1 MKLIAGL
8 GNPGAEY
15 GNTRHNVGFFVVDRL
30 ASRWRIDMTRQKHC
44 AICGSGMYSEEK
56 VLLLK
61 PQTFMNRSGTSV
73 AEAANFY
80 KVEMKDIL
88 VILDDMALP
97 LGQMRLRSQ
106 GSSGGH
112 NGLQDVLNKLG
123 SQSVNRLRIGIGYPQ
138 HGDTVNYVLSAFTQQ
153 ESLELAALL
162 PQAAAAVEC
171 WVRDGMVAAMNQ
183 FNASEPN

>member
-15 GNTRHNVGFFVVDRL
+15 SNTRHNAGFFVVDRL
-30 ASRWRIDMTRQKHC
+30 ASRWRIDMTRQKHN
-44 AICGSGMYSEEK
+44 AICGSGMYEEEK

-73 AEAANFY
+73 AEAVNFY
-80 KVEMKDIL
+80 KVDRKDIL

-112 NGLQDVLNKLG
+112 NGLQDVLDKLG
-123 SQSVNRLRIGIGYPQ
+123 SQSVNGLRIGIGYPQ
-138 HGDTVNYVLSAFTQQ
+138 HGDTVNYVLSTFTEQ
-153 ESLELAALL
+153 EAMELAALL
-162 PQAAAAVEC
+162 PKAAAAVEC
-171 WVRDGMVAAMNQ
+171 WVRDGMAAAMNQ
-183 FNASEPN
+183 FNASETN

>member
-15 GNTRHNVGFFVVDRL
+15 SNTRHNVGFFVVDRL
-30 ASRWRIDMTRQKHC
+30 ARCWKIDMTRQKHS
-44 AICGSGMYSEEK
+44 AICGSGMYGEEK

-61 PQTFMNRSGTSV
+61 PQTFMNRSGISV

-80 KVEMKDIL
+80 KMDIKDIL
-88 VILDDMALP
+88 VVLDDMALP

-112 NGLQDVLNKLG
+112 HGLQDVLNKLG
-123 SQSVNRLRIGIGYPQ
+123 SQSVNRMRIGIGYPPY
-138 HGDTVNYVLSAFTQQ
+138 GDTVNHVLSTFTEQ
-153 ESLELAALL
+153 EAMELAALL
-162 PQAAAAVEC
+162 PKAAAAVEC
-171 WVRDGMVAAMNQ
+171 WVREGMAAAMNQ
-183 FNASEPN
+183 FNASEAN